1 MLSGFRVPA
10 LSAAFCA
17 ALASA
22 GCGHVPV
29 STMWALRNFD
39 SLSVDPAFLRA
50 AVRMPRAF
58 QPRPGGVKV
67 VATWGRK
74 GDPASEQKIEIALQ
88 ETSLSAEGPSLAKE
102 IRPGNY
108 LQVYRVPPADVP
120 RLRAL
125 QAEIARAKAQK
136 LADHGSL
143 SVGADACRIDDLP
156 EGPILLTT
164 FLKTSEEAGWLTLLK
179 DVDLRALATKEKP
192 LEELLPPCGKLPR
205 RVEQAG

>member
-1 MLSGFRVPA
+1 MSPVLRF
-10 LSAAFCA
+10 A
-17 ALASA
+17 ALASTLLAA

-39 SLSVDPAFLRA
+39 SLTVDPAFLRA

-67 VATWGRK
+67 VATWGKK

-88 ETSLSAEGPSLAKE
+88 ETSLSAEGPALAKE
-102 IRPGNY
+102 IRPGY
-108 LQVYRVPPADVP
+108 YMQVYRVPPADVP

-125 QAEIARAKAQK
+125 QADIARAKAQK
-136 LADHGSL
+136 QADHGSL
-143 SVGADACRIDDLP
+143 GVGADACRIDELP
-156 EGPILLTT
+156 EGPILMTT
-164 FLKTSEEAGWLTLLK
+164 FLKTSDETGWVTVLK
-179 DVDLRALATKEKP
+179 DVDLRAVATKEKP
-192 LEELLPPCGKLPR
+192 LEELVPPCGKLPR